1 MDGGAVFSGRA
12 DDDDAQVVTGRLRD
26 LPERGDPVVPGL
38 AGGRGWVA
46 IQYAR
51 GRLDAAQLAA
61 AVDIGRGLIVDGSV
75 ACGLRAVDP
84 SRLVVD
90 GGNRTSPPLAP
101 SGGLV
106 SLTASPAA
114 RRLAE
119 WRRSVR
125 EDRTAGVLRGRAKS
139 LWLDLVVVRVVMGEV
154 SPAALDVELGLR
166 KERTRDAVLR
176 ALADYAA
183 TFGLTVPKITS

>member
-1 MDGGAVFSGRA
+1 MRATA
-12 DDDDAQVVTGRLRD
+12 DDDGRVVTGRLRD

-61 AVDIGRGLIVDGSV
+61 AVDIGRGLVVVDMPCAS
-75 ACGLRAVDP
+75 GLRAVDP

-101 SGGLV
+101 SGGVV
-106 SLTASPAA
+106 SLTASPSA
-114 RRLAE
+114 RRVTQ
-119 WRRSVR
+119 WRAAVR
-125 EDRTAGVLRGRAKS
+125 ASGKPGLIRGRRDT
-139 LWLDLVVVRVVMGEV
+139 LYLDVVVVRVLTGDEA
-154 SPAALDVELGLR
+154 PDALDKRLGVR
-166 KERTRDAVLR
+166 EGRTRDAVLN
-176 ALADYAA
+176 ALAAYAA
-183 TFGLTVPKITS
+183 TFRLTVPKKPS